1 MKTGTIINA
10 QERPFLPGDLNVSPN
25 HIVNIGRTAETPAEK
40 SVADN
45 PESHGLFH
53 FIAELRRRR
62 VCRAITMYAVAMW
75 LVCEV
80 AELVY
85 PELGLPDWT
94 LKFVIVLGLLGF
106 PIALILSW
114 LIDITPNGLVI
125 EGTDRSNHSATV
137 ENEPRRPFDQIIDC
151 SLVLAALIIGAQL
164 AVGALSTETNAAHT
178 YSHKIAVVPFRV
190 ASGNEAETLSQG
202 LFIELQHEL
211 ASQTDITVIAPRDPY
226 FSAGCLSLTGAVAIG
241 ENHIRITATMIDY
254 DTGAIT
260 WSQVFERPRIDSLM
274 APVEF
279 AREIVAA
286 LPVQF
291 QVSNASQVDHAI

>member
-1 MKTGTIINA
+1 MNAGTIINA
-10 QERPFLPGDLNVSPN
+10 QESPFLPDDLIVSPN
-25 HIVNIGRTAETPAEK
+25 HIVNIGRTGEK
-40 SVADN
+40 PEESSVDEN

-80 AELVY
+80 VELVY

-125 EGTDRSNHSATV
+125 EGADRSNHSAMAET
-137 ENEPRRPFDQIIDC
+137 EPRRPFDQIIDC
-151 SLVLAALIIGAQL
+151 SLVLAALIIGTQL
-164 AVGALSTETNAAHT
+164 AVGVLSAETIAAQT
-178 YSHKIAVVPFRV
+178 YSQKIAVVPFRV

-211 ASQTDITVIAPRDPY
+211 ASQAHITVIAPRDPY
-226 FSAGCLSLTGAVAIG
+226 LTAGCLSLTGAVAVG
-241 ENHIRITATMIDY
+241 ESYVRITATMIDN
-254 DTGAIT
+254 DTGAVT
-260 WSQVFERPRIDSLM
+260 WSKVFERPRTDSLV
-274 APVEF
+274 APVEL
-279 AREIVAA
+279 AQEIVAA
-286 LPVQF
+286 LPAQF
-291 QVSNASQVDHAI
+291 QISSTSQVDHAL